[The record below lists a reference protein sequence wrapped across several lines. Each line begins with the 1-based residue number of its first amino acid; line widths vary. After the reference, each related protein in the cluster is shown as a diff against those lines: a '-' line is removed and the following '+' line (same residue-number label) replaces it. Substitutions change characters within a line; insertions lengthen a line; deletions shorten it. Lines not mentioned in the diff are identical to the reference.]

1 VPGKAFILCSFK
13 YLGAWE
19 GFYPFYQ
26 LFFVF
31 RSSVDT
37 SLILVYDHLAL
48 STFRIIIGLVSN
60 PSYFGCDMVY
70 SSKVKTLSEFELFCL
85 GNLLK

>member
-1 VPGKAFILCSFK
+1 VPGKAFILFIK
-13 YLGAWE
+13 Y
-19 GFYPFYQ
+19 
-26 LFFVF
+26 FFVF

-70 SSKVKTLSEFELFCL
+70 SSKAKTLNEFELFCL
-85 GNLLK
+85 ANLLK

>member
-13 YLGAWE
+13 YLDAKA
-19 GFYPFYQ
+19 FI
-26 LFFVF
+26 LFSKYFLVF
-31 RSSVDT
+31 HSSVDT

-48 STFRIIIGLVSN
+48 SMFQIIIGLVSS
-60 PSYFGCDMVY
+60 PSYFGCDMIC
-70 SSKVKTLSEFELFCL
+70 SSKVKALSKFELFCL

>member
-1 VPGKAFILCSFK
+1 
-13 YLGAWE
+13 LGAWE

-26 LFFVF
+26 VFFVF

-37 SLILVYDHLAL
+37 SLILVYDHLTL
-48 STFRIIIGLVSN
+48 STFRIIIGLVLN

-70 SSKVKTLSEFELFCL
+70 SSKVKTLSELELFCL
-85 GNLLK
+85 RNLLK